1 MSQPDLILFAK
12 QPLPGKVKTRLQPH
26 YSPEQAAEISSFLIR
41 ATVELAV
48 SAWPGDV
55 YLYAAPGPEH
65 PLFHALAEEFHI
77 HLAAQAEGDLGYKML
92 SALREGI
99 ERQGCA
105 AVMGCDVPHC
115 PWNVIDQANDWLV
128 RGRNV
133 LGPALDGGYY
143 FIGMHEARP
152 ELFEAIEWGSGQVAE
167 TTLARAAQAGIEF
180 EMLPRMRDLDTP
192 EDLWSIG
199 QTFLPIQRYLRK

>member
-12 QPLPGKVKTRLQPH
+12 QPLPGQVKTRLQPQ
-26 YSPEQAAEISSFLIR
+26 YSPEQAAEIAAFLIR

-55 YLYAAPGPEH
+55 YLYAAPDPEH
-65 PLFHALAEEFHI
+65 PLFHELAEEFHI
-77 HLAAQAEGDLGYKML
+77 HLAAQADGDLGNRML

-115 PWNVIDQANDWLV
+115 PWDVIDQANDWLAS
-128 RGRNV
+128 GRNV
-133 LGPALDGGYY
+133 MGPTLDGGYY
-143 FIGMHEARP
+143 FIGMHQAHP
-152 ELFEAIEWGSGQVAE
+152 ELFEGIEWGGSQVTE
-167 TTLARAAQAGIEF
+167 STLARAGQAGIEF
-180 EMLPRMRDLDTP
+180 EMLAKLRDLDTP
-192 EDLWSIG
+192 EDLWLVG
-199 QTFLPIQRYLRK
+199 RTFAPIQHFVHK